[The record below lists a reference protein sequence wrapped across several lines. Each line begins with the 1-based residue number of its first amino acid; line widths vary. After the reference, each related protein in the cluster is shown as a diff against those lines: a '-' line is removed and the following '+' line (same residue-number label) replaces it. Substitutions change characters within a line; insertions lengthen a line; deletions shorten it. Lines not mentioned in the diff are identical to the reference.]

1 MRNMSNV
8 LVTGV
13 AGFIGRHVACL
24 FSSQGYEVIGID
36 VLSPE
41 DVSLRSLNL
50 DKYFQLQ
57 LPDAKLGEILE
68 HYEIEACIH
77 CAGRASIAESVS
89 NPASDFYS
97 GVPTTFEI
105 LNELRLHKPRC
116 IFVFLSSAAIYGNPA
131 SLPVSETAAVNPIS
145 PYGFHK
151 LQCELL
157 CKEFSRVYGLRTASL
172 RIFSAYGPG
181 LRRQVVWDIFQK
193 AQTNPVLS
201 LQGTG
206 NESRDFV
213 HAEDISDAIMIVIK
227 NGLFDGEVYNV
238 ATGREVKI
246 SELAEIIL
254 ASSGITKKIEFDGIV
269 PIGVPQNWRADISKL
284 QGLGFSPSIAL
295 EKGIADFVDWC
306 RGRLY
311 ER

>member
-1 MRNMSNV
+1 MSNL

-13 AGFIGRHVACL
+13 AGFIGQHVACL
-24 FSSQGYEVIGID
+24 FSRQGYEVIGID
-36 VLSPE
+36 ILSPGN
-41 DVSLRSLNL
+41 VSLAGLNL
-50 DKYFQLQ
+50 SHYFQLQ
-57 LPDAKLGEILE
+57 LPDANLSEILKG
-68 HYEIEACIH
+68 YEIEACIH

-89 NPASDFYS
+89 DPVPDFYG

-105 LNELRLHKPRC
+105 LNALRLHRPKSK
-116 IFVFLSSAAIYGNPA
+116 FVFLSSAAVYGNPER
-131 SLPVSETAAVNPIS
+131 LPIPESTPVNPIS

-157 CKEFSRVYGLRTASL
+157 CKEFSQVYGLRTASL

-193 AQTNPVLS
+193 ALTNRVLR

-206 NESRDFV
+206 NESRDFIHV
-213 HAEDISDAIMIVIK
+213 EDISGALMNVVK
-227 NGLFDGEVYNV
+227 YGLFEGEVYNV

-254 ASSGITKKIEFDGIV
+254 MTLEIKKPIIFDGIV
-269 PIGVPQNWRADISKL
+269 PAGVPQNWRADISKL
-284 QGLGFSPSIAL
+284 QDLGFFPTIVL
-295 EKGIADFVDWC
+295 EQGIKDFVKSC
-306 RGRLY
+306 RR
-311 ER
+311 EIK

>member
-1 MRNMSNV
+1 VRNMSNV

-24 FSSQGYEVIGID
+24 FSSQGYDVIGID
-36 VLSPE
+36 ILSPN
-41 DVSLRSLNL
+41 DVALPSLNL
-50 DKYFQLQ
+50 RKYFQLQ
-57 LPDAKLGEILE
+57 LPDTKLNEILK

-77 CAGRASIAESVS
+77 CAGRASITESV
-89 NPASDFYS
+89 NDPVPDFYS

-105 LNELRLHKPRC
+105 LNALRLHRPNSK
-116 IFVFLSSAAIYGNPA
+116 FVFLSSAAVYGNPA
-131 SLPVSETAAVNPIS
+131 SLPISETALVNPIS

-157 CKEFSRVYGLRTASL
+157 CKEFSQVYGLRTTSL

-193 AQTNPVLS
+193 AHTAPVLS

-206 NESRDFV
+206 NESRDFI
-213 HAEDISDAIMIVIK
+213 HAEDISGAIMSVVK
-227 NGLFDGEVYNV
+227 NGLFEGEVYNV

-246 SELAEIIL
+246 SQLAEL
-254 ASSGITKKIEFDGIV
+254 MMASLDIKKGIEFDGIV
-269 PIGVPQNWRADISKL
+269 PAGVPQNWRADISKI
-284 QGLGFSPSIAL
+284 QGLGFLPSIAL

-306 RGRLY
+306 RGKTA
-311 ER
+311 

>member
-1 MRNMSNV
+1 MADI

-24 FSSQGYEVIGID
+24 FSSHGYDIVGVD

-41 DVSLRSLNL
+41 DISLPGVNL
-50 DKYFQLQ
+50 RDYFQLQ
-57 LPDAKLGEILE
+57 LPDTELSEILK
-68 HYEIEACIH
+68 HYDVEACIH
-77 CAGRASIAESVS
+77 CAGRASIAESVDD
-89 NPASDFYS
+89 PTPDFYN

-105 LNELRLHKPRC
+105 LNALRLHKPKCR
-116 IFVFLSSAAIYGNPA
+116 FVFLSSAAVYGNPER
-131 SLPVSETAAVNPIS
+131 LPVSETAPVNPIS

-157 CKEFSRVYGLRTASL
+157 CKEFSQVYGLRTVSL

-193 AQTNPVLS
+193 ALKNTVLS
-201 LQGTG
+201 LQGTE
-206 NESRDFV
+206 NESRDFI
-213 HAEDISDAIMIVIK
+213 HAEDISGAIMTVLK
-227 NGLFDGEVYNV
+227 NGLFEGEVYNI

-269 PIGVPQNWRADISKL
+269 PVGVPQNWRADVSKL
-284 QGLGFSPSIAL
+284 QNLGFLPVIPL
-295 EKGIADFVDWC
+295 EQGIKDFVDWC
-306 RGRLY
+306 RKDAK
-311 ER
+311 